1 MMIQLIRICQIYEMP
16 HFLIVLIYLWYLCL
30 DRSQFNSI
38 LTILLGNVIEWEANS
53 FIPSRV
59 LLQDMYLE
67 SEPFDPY
74 ETWKSTVTTEFG
86 SFAVK
91 PLAGSSSALNNLYK
105 IFLKKPTKIAYY
117 WYVYIYNYLRIF
129 SFIIHNSWVNE
140 CKLSFLPK
148 EKI

>member
-105 IFLKKPTKIAYY
+105 IFKKKPTKIAYY

>member
-38 LTILLGNVIEWEANS
+38 LTILLGNAIEWEANS

>member
-105 IFLKKPTKIAYY
+105 IFLKNPTKIAYY